1 MSVYWKDIETDAGRW
16 FGLALECREDDGG
29 HRKPALRLES
39 GHNARIRL
47 VQDRADGGE
56 PVTRFWAT
64 PLSDYYGVHLL
75 RSDAPVESPVPVS
88 ALDSA
93 VVERHAAL
101 PQPQRL
107 ASWSRVFAQAL
118 GEGPASFLHAGPW
131 MFIGARPLADAW
143 KFEAGK
149 LRPNHWHWPIKGVRD
164 ALRVDPVLFID
175 WCGQYPVDQV
185 LNLRA
190 PSPPDDGRVKW
201 WRKKAREGAL
211 PPILLWRL
219 DCLQAYAIVD
229 GHDRLQAA
237 LLEDRPPD
245 FLVAC
250 LAHEQ
255 PVARDPVSQ
264 QAMMASLERHA
275 SEVALKVPGR
285 TAIATDSLNT
295 TLISAFDDRPIV
307 VPRTYA
313 WASRRPESQWLAEV
327 EARLAE
333 LGRSELFC
341 EFDERY

>member
-47 VQDRADGGE
+47 VQDRAGGGE
-56 PVTRFWAT
+56 PVTRLWAT
-64 PLSDYYGVHLL
+64 PLGNYYGVLLL
-75 RSDAPVESPVPVS
+75 RSDAPVESPVPAS

-101 PQPQRL
+101 PEPQRL
-107 ASWSRVFAQAL
+107 ASWSRVFTQAL
-118 GEGPASFLHAGPW
+118 SDGPASFLHAGMW
-131 MFIGARPLADAW
+131 MFIGVRPRADTW

-149 LRPNHWHWPIKGVRD
+149 LRLNHWNWPVNGVRD
-164 ALRVDPVLFID
+164 ALRDDPVLFID
-175 WCGQYPVDQV
+175 WGGQYPIDQV

-190 PSPPDDGRVKW
+190 PSPPDDGRLKW

-211 PPILLWRL
+211 PPIVLWRL
-219 DCLQAYAIVD
+219 DCLQAYVIVD

-250 LAHEQ
+250 SAYEH
-255 PVARDPVSQ
+255 PVERDPVSQ
-264 QAMMASLERHA
+264 QAMMASLQRHA
-275 SEVALKVPGR
+275 SEVAANMPGR
-285 TAIATDSLNT
+285 KAIATDSLNS

-307 VPRTYA
+307 MPRTYA
-313 WASRRPESQWLAEV
+313 WASRRSESEWLAEV
-327 EARLAE
+327 EARLAS

-341 EFDERY
+341 EFEERR